1 MHVCFPYVCIYLF
14 FLHASE
20 HSQQVWQF
28 WVQAVISLI
37 FLSGWK
43 SVLWRVGWVSQP
55 CYHFCVC
62 PDSEL
67 LLSEGESLHKPPSFT
82 LLNVSQPS
90 FNWPTRAWQQ
100 PLSLTPLKPPQNTL
114 LFSPLPRSFSLF
126 LSSLHQTTQSGGK
139 CVTSHSSRVSL
150 LGSS

>member
-1 MHVCFPYVCIYLF
+1 MNLMNTHMF

-20 HSQQVWQF
+20 RSQQVWQF
-28 WVQAVISLI
+28 WEEAVMLLI
-37 FLSGWK
+37 FLSGWI
-43 SVLWRVGWVSQP
+43 SVLLCVGWVSQP

-67 LLSEGESLHKPPSFT
+67 LLSEGESRHKPPSST

-114 LFSPLPRSFSLF
+114 LFSPLLFLSLF
-126 LSSLHQTTQSGGK
+126 LLPSIRRHSRGAN
-139 CVTSHSSRVSL
+139 VSHL
-150 LGSS
+150 IAQEFHY